1 MIRRSSANVLRAIP
15 LVAAAVLALPSLGT
29 AQLARPRAPAP
40 DAPKLL
46 VLPFVRDNAD
56 SALAIVIT
64 EGVRERL
71 RSNHLDKFNAITRA
85 NLCENLTQSGFP
97 CDVPLDAQTV
107 RTLLRFMNAR
117 YAIEG
122 SMIRRPGDS
131 LLVVARLYEATGANP
146 QAATTSLIA
155 PRAAFRAA
163 SGGQVANQLVE
174 GFRTFDEVADCF
186 RRLDQSNFA
195 GAIERAQDALRSYP
209 NNAGAYLCI
218 ARVLERQNAPADSI
232 IAVLREAHTRDTLNT
247 QTMRSLAAKYEAKGD
262 TANLVN
268 MLKRILTIDFRDND
282 LRIGTIRLLVGMGQV
297 DSAIA
302 LANQGLRENPASVE
316 LLSVKGLAMA
326 AGSRFDSAFG
336 LFEQVAQIDSAKV
349 DSLFV
354 FRITNYA
361 KMVPDTAG
369 WMRWLER
376 GGNKFPSQLD
386 YVYTLGILRMAKAD
400 TTGAMDAATQLLSRM
415 PNPCDTAPDALA
427 RGYCARAH
435 FLFATMKQAR
445 ELDSAL
451 AHAEIAVRADTSI
464 KGSLAAIYLTAGA
477 RERGLAATDTANGA
491 GPPHL
496 DRSIELLEKAVEY
509 GAGNARLLP
518 VASFQLGVA
527 YFTKG
532 RALDA
537 QAESSRDCAVLAQAG
552 PVWEKTAQ
560 HITAGARV
568 NVDIANQILTAV
580 PQFQSRAEAFKRNF
594 RCNGSGGSR

>member
-64 EGVRERL
+64 EGVRDRM
-71 RSNHLDKFNAITRA
+71 RSNHLDKFNTITRA

-107 RTLLRFMNAR
+107 RTLLRFMNSR

-163 SGGQVANQLVE
+163 SGGQIANQLVE

-186 RRLDQSNFA
+186 RRLDQSNYA
-195 GAIERAQDALRSYP
+195 GAIEKAQDALRSYP

-218 ARVLERQNAPADSI
+218 ARVLERQNAPADSV
-232 IAVLREAHTRDTLNT
+232 IAMLREAHVRDTLNT
-247 QTMRSLAAKYEAKGD
+247 QTMRSLAAKYEAKSD
-262 TANLVN
+262 TANLIN

-282 LRIGTIRLLVGMGQV
+282 LRIGTIRLLVGMNQV

-316 LLSVKGLAMA
+316 LLAVKGLAMA
-326 AGSRFDSAFG
+326 AGSLWDSAFS
-336 LFEQVAQIDSAKV
+336 LFEQVAQIDSSKV

-354 FRITNYA
+354 YRITNYA
-361 KMVPDTAG
+361 RQAADTAG
-369 WMRWLER
+369 MLRWLER
-376 GGNKFPSQLD
+376 AGNKFPGQLD
-386 YVYTLGILRMAKAD
+386 YTYSLGTIRLVKGD
-400 TTGAMDAATQLLSRM
+400 TNGAMEAAGQLLSRM
-415 PNPCDTAPDALA
+415 PNPCDSAPDPTA

-435 FLFATMKQAR
+435 YLYAIVQNGRASQQPDM
-445 ELDSAL
+445 LDSAL
-451 AHAEIAVRADTSI
+451 SHAEIAVRADSAI
-464 KGSLAAIYLTAGA
+464 KPNIAVVYLIAGA
-477 RERGLAATDTANGA
+477 RQRGDRYGQPESAPGHRAAHAGQGLRARELAASGATPPSSWAWRSSPWAAQLDT
-491 GPPHL
+491 
-496 DRSIELLEKAVEY
+496 
-509 GAGNARLLP
+509 
-518 VASFQLGVA
+518 
-527 YFTKG
+527 
-532 RALDA
+532 
-537 QAESSRDCAVLAQAG
+537 QAES
-552 PVWEKTAQ
+552 
-560 HITAGARV
+560 
-568 NVDIANQILTAV
+568 
-580 PQFQSRAEAFKRNF
+580 
-594 RCNGSGGSR
+594 GSRLRHRGRS